1 MWSGALVIPFDQV
14 PPLSEQNIVLT
25 GFMGV
30 GKTTVGKCIAE
41 LLARDFI
48 DTDNIL
54 VMRAGKSISKIFAE
68 DGEAHFRALERE
80 LAHELAD
87 KNGLVISTGGGMLV
101 DATNRAAFLARS
113 FVVCLDG
120 TPELIQQRLA
130 NSKDRPLAANWRE
143 VFEKRREIYAQIP
156 VHVSVERN
164 TPEQTA
170 KEIIELW
177 RSKF

>member
-1 MWSGALVIPFDQV
+1 MVTPSDKLPS
-14 PPLSEQNIVLT
+14 LSEQNIVLT
-25 GFMGV
+25 GFMGI

-41 LLARDFI
+41 LLARDFM
-48 DTDNIL
+48 DTDNVITS
-54 VMRAGKSISKIFAE
+54 RAGKSIPKIFAE
-68 DGEAHFRALERE
+68 DGEAHFRLLERE
-80 LAHELAD
+80 LAHELVG
-87 KNGLVISTGGGMLV
+87 KGGLVIATGGGMLV
-101 DATNRAAFLARS
+101 DNSSREAFLAHS

-143 VFEKRREIYAQIP
+143 IFEKRREIYAQIP
-156 VHVSVERN
+156 VHVSVEGN